1 MGNGT
6 VGIVR
11 TIGTITP
18 IERLLKDILEKNHF
32 RGIIIISMRMS
43 NNFSYLK

>member
-11 TIGTITP
+11 TIGTITS
-18 IERLLKDILEKNHF
+18 IERLLKDILEKKSFPRH
-32 RGIIIISMRMS
+32 
-43 NNFSYLK
+43 YHHQYADV

>member
-11 TIGTITP
+11 TIGTITS
-18 IERLLKDILEKNHF
+18 IERLLKDILEVHEAF
-32 RGIIIISMRMS
+32 SSCII
-43 NNFSYLK
+43 FDCV